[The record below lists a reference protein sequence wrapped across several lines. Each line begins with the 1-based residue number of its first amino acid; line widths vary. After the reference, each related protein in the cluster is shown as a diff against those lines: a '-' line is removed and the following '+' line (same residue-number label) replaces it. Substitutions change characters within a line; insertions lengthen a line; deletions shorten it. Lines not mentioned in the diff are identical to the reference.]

1 MDVQKRRQNERKFS
15 NWEEL
20 PGGGRRYWYD
30 VKGHSGWRARY
41 VKQVDSEESTV
52 HFAQEIFDAEGM
64 LREVHEK
71 FPADR
76 GHRKIKE
83 GEQQ

>member
-1 MDVQKRRQNERKFS
+1 MQSTPLSELLKLKPSERA
-15 NWEEL
+15 EL
-20 PGGGRRYWYD
+20 AMALWVS
-30 VKGHSGWRARY
+30 VKGHSGWSARY